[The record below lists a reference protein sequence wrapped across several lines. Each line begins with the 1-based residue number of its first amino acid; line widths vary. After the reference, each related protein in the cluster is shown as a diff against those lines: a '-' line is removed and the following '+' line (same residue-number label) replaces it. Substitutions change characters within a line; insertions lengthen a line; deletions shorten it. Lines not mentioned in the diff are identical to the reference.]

1 MKNLTYLI
9 FIICISF
16 FSQLTH
22 AQTTFT
28 ANDIAA
34 DDADSIDSLMA
45 DLNGD
50 TFLDIYVANRN
61 QQNNLW
67 INDGAGNFTAM
78 DIVGDMGDSRGIAI
92 GDLNGDTF
100 NDIYVA
106 NLNEQNKIWINDGV
120 GNFTAMD
127 IVGDFDVTIK
137 TALGDIDND
146 SDIDIYNTN
155 DVNFGQPNNLWI
167 NDGMGNFT
175 RDAITDDSGGTSA
188 VMGDVDG
195 DGSLDIYVTTEAL
208 GNKLYINDLDIPVE
222 MDDDDDDD
230 DDDTNV
236 SSRRRSGGRR
246 QYTCSDPKAENYNRF
261 GAHKQSLCEYRLAVV
276 DTNTNV
282 SVIQPQITNCS
293 ILTQKMKKG
302 DRDTTYSSYG
312 QVTSSQIVLLQKRL
326 GILSDGIFGPM
337 TAQSVKTFQQSQGL
351 LADGVVGPQ
360 TLIALNKK
368 C

>member
-1 MKNLTYLI
+1 MGDTGNSVAVDLGDLNGDIFLDIYVADKDGQNNLWLNDGVGN
-9 FIICISF
+9 
-16 FSQLTH
+16 
-22 AQTTFT
+22 FT
-28 ANDIAA
+28 AMDIVGDSRRS
-34 DDADSIDSLMA
+34 DDVVLA

-50 TFLDIYVANRN
+50 TFLDIYVVNGVIVFSADN
-61 QQNNLW
+61 NNL
-67 INDGAGNFTAM
+67 
-78 DIVGDMGDSRGIAI
+78 
-92 GDLNGDTF
+92 
-100 NDIYVA
+100 
-106 NLNEQNKIWINDGV
+106 WINDGV